1 MFILVD
7 ILRPFIGIFAIITMF
22 LASSTAI
29 FSSQTCE
36 LNLPEF
42 LTLCQHSWTTARSA
56 FPFSLD
62 FCTTAVGKRLPD

>member
-1 MFILVD
+1 MLILVD

-42 LTLCQHSWTTARSA
+42 LTLCQHS
-56 FPFSLD
+56 
-62 FCTTAVGKRLPD
+62 